1 MSRACCVDIEP
12 LDIESSENLEYL
24 QCFEFYDK
32 QQLEN
37 DLVSA
42 RDPEKTPLKAS
53 PPCDELC
60 PFQWTLLFLILHL

>member
-1 MSRACCVDIEP
+1 MDIEP
-12 LDIESSENLEYL
+12 LDIENSENLEYL
-24 QCFEFYDK
+24 QYFEFYDK

-53 PPCDELC
+53 TPCDEYSVDTPL
-60 PFQWTLLFLILHL
+60 PHTSPMTVP

>member
-1 MSRACCVDIEP
+1 MDVEP
-12 LDIESSENLEYL
+12 LDIENSENLEYL
-24 QCFEFYDK
+24 QYFEFYDK

-53 PPCDELC
+53 TPCDELC
-60 PFQWTLLFLILHL
+60 PFQWTLPFLTLLL